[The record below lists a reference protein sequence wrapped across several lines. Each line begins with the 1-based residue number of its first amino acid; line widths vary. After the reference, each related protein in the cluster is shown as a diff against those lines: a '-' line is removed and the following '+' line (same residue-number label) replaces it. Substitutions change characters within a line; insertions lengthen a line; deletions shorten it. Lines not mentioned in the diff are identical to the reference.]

1 MLDQSNM
8 RAMLAIREWPQSQ
21 VLSFRAR
28 NLKWYTNLAL
38 ELKSDE
44 LALRRQMDP
53 QVQAVLNG
61 KRLLL
66 FKQMCEDAMVGD
78 PSLFQEL
85 TEGFRLTGQMK
96 DSGQFPRRLKP
107 ASLTVQ
113 QLKDSSVWAKRM
125 IHASCRKVATDPE
138 IASAVFEETQQ
149 QLQDGWVVG
158 PFTEAEMDQKFDGCW
173 IPSKRF
179 GVKQGGKVR
188 AVDDFSEFLVN
199 ASVTSSEKLALYGI
213 DEVVNTARFFM
224 GMDSIS
230 VDERGEP
237 FLNPSAYEG
246 GCSFRSL
253 LGRALDLKA
262 AYKQLARSPADAWA
276 SVLAVWNPVKT
287 CVEFYESV
295 ALPFGSVS
303 AVMCFNRVARALRVI
318 MARLF
323 LLVNTN
329 FFDDFCQLEVEGLTD
344 SSWETA
350 EMVMRLLGWKIS
362 KAEEKRLPFSTSFQ
376 MLGAVVDLAKS
387 RDGLILVSNKG
398 SRLEDISQLVHTI
411 LGKEKV
417 PLSLIETLRGR
428 LLYAAGHTFGKCTQ
442 LAIQL
447 ISRAARSGHLVVLDD
462 QTKRI
467 IKAALR
473 MLQEA
478 GPCSARAW
486 SGIRPILVFTDGAC
500 EQDGN
505 KVTHGAV
512 LVDLQLKRFL
522 CFGDDVPE
530 SWVQKW
536 RMSGRT
542 QLISAMFYFSR

>member
-1 MLDQSNM
+1 
-8 RAMLAIREWPQSQ
+8 
-21 VLSFRAR
+21 
-28 NLKWYTNLAL
+28 
-38 ELKSDE
+38 
-44 LALRRQMDP
+44 
-53 QVQAVLNG
+53 
-61 KRLLL
+61 
-66 FKQMCEDAMVGD
+66 
-78 PSLFQEL
+78 
-85 TEGFRLTGQMK
+85 
-96 DSGQFPRRLKP
+96 
-107 ASLTVQ
+107 
-113 QLKDSSVWAKRM
+113 
-125 IHASCRKVATDPE
+125 
-138 IASAVFEETQQ
+138 
-149 QLQDGWVVG
+149 
-158 PFTEAEMDQKFDGCW
+158 MDQKFDGCW

-199 ASVTSSEKLALYGI
+199 ASVNSSEKLALYGI

-224 GMDSIS
+224 GMDGIS

-237 FLNPSAYEG
+237 SFSPSAYEG
-246 GCSFRSL
+246 GRSFRSL

-276 SVLAVWNPVKT
+276 SVLAVWNPVKA

-387 RDGLILVSNKG
+387 REGLILVSNKG

-428 LLYAAGHTFGKCTQ
+428 LLYAAGHTFGKN
-442 LAIQL
+442 
-447 ISRAARSGHLVVLDD
+447 
-462 QTKRI
+462 
-467 IKAALR
+467 AL
-473 MLQEA
+473 
-478 GPCSARAW
+478 
-486 SGIRPILVFTDGAC
+486 
-500 EQDGN
+500 
-505 KVTHGAV
+505 
-512 LVDLQLKRFL
+512 
-522 CFGDDVPE
+522 
-530 SWVQKW
+530 SWQ
-536 RMSGRT
+536 
-542 QLISAMFYFSR
+542 FS